1 MLKDDIDDIL
11 GCLSE
16 NKSQSA
22 FVKDIYRGIEVIRM
36 YEDSKYFSH
45 LMNDFKSRVKKRI
58 TSRIVFL
65 LYIIPIFIV
74 FI

>member
-11 GCLSE
+11 DCLSE
-16 NKSQSA
+16 NKSQSS
-22 FVKDIYRGIEVIRM
+22 FFKDIYRGVSVIKM
-36 YEDSKYFSH
+36 YEDSKYYSR

-58 TSRIVFL
+58 TSRIVL
-65 LYIIPIFIV
+65 KLYIISIFIV